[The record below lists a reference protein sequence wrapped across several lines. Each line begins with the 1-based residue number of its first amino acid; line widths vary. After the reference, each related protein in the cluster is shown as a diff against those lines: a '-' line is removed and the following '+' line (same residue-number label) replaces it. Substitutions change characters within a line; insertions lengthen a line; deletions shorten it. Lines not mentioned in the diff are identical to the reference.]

1 MSSNVLQL
9 IAPICCK
16 GIQVSLEFWIP
27 SCGFWM
33 LDTDFR
39 SLLLELEFRIP
50 WVVMLIQK
58 PRIEDSTRKNFPHS
72 GTNIRLTGANLM
84 AVIVF
89 ITGWS
94 QNSEGQNG
102 CNQEG
107 LTKDWQY
114 ISQWKDSTIITWDCQ
129 WQWNLLISKFII
141 VTAGCSD

>member
-9 IAPICCK
+9 IAPIYCK

-89 ITGWS
+89 ITGWG